1 MADAISIDVR
11 EIPPRN
17 RHAFIFQAFQALG
30 AGGSLLLVVDH
41 DPKPLQYQFDA
52 EYKGA
57 FSWQYLEQG
66 PDQWKVRIGR
76 TK

>member
-1 MADAISIDVR
+1 MSDAITIDVR

-17 RHAFIFQAFQALG
+17 RHSLIIQAYQALG
-30 AGGSLLLVVDH
+30 AGGSLLLQVDH

-52 EYKGA
+52 EYNGA

-66 PDQWKVRIGR
+66 PDLWRVRIGR
-76 TK
+76 T